1 MPQAVIGL
9 VAHVDA
15 GKTTLAEA
23 LLYRAGAIRRQGRV
37 DKGDAHLDTDAME
50 RERGITIFSKQ
61 TYLDWAGAHLMLLD
75 TPGHVDFSAEAERTL
90 QALDYAVLIVG
101 ANDGIEGHTETL
113 WGLLDRYRVPTFLFV
128 NKLDLAGGELA
139 PLMAELRGRLSPS
152 IVDGGALADLAGLA
166 RRRRR
171 RATARPRMASPA
183 RASCWRTSPPP
194 TRPRSTST
202 SRAARSVRARSAAS
216 SPSAGC
222 FPASPGPPCAAR
234 GSRGCSTASPRS
246 SRRRRGR
253 RRSRRAS
260 TA

>member
-152 IVDGGALADLAGLA
+152 IVDGGALADLAGRTA
-166 RRRRR
+166 ASPKGDG
-171 RATARPRMASPA
+171 ATAHGVTCS
-183 RASCWRTSPPP
+183 SELLEDV
-194 TRPRSTST
+194 
-202 SRAARSVRARSAAS
+202 AAADEAALDEYLACGTVGAGTVRRLVAERKLFPCFAGSALR
-216 SPSAGC
+216 GE
-222 FPASPGPPCAAR
+222 

-260 TA
+260 IA

>member
-61 TYLDWAGAHLMLLD
+61 TYLDWAGTHLMLLD

-139 PLMAELRGRLSPS
+139 PLMAELRGRLSAA
-152 IVDGGALADLAGLA
+152 IVDGGALADLAG
-166 RRRRR
+166 
-171 RATARPRMASPA
+171 
-183 RASCWRTSPPP
+183 
-194 TRPRSTST
+194 
-202 SRAARSVRARSAAS
+202 
-216 SPSAGC
+216 
-222 FPASPGPPCAAR
+222 PGPP
-234 GSRGCSTASPRS
+234 S
-246 SRRRRGR
+246 
-253 RRSRRAS
+253 RSRRLPHRS
-260 TA
+260 RTAAPWRAGCRP